1 MLYTQWNY
9 DEAVSVEREEAYED
23 GREAGKAEGIAKGK
37 AEGIAKGRAEG
48 IVLNLR
54 QIIYD
59 FLGQL
64 GEIPENIR
72 HDIADEQDEAV
83 LRKWC
88 MAAPGAK
95 SFEEFRASMKALD
108 KPCHQTGDL

>member
-23 GREAGKAEGIAKGK
+23 GREAGK

-95 SFEEFRASMKALD
+95 NFEEFRESMKALD
-108 KPCHQTGDL
+108 KPCHQAGDL